1 MLAVSRIVCL
11 SLVATVVSL
20 LPTGVHAAPVN
31 LVSNGDF
38 SNGFADF
45 ASDYRQAGSSLWDP
59 GTYTVSDDPS
69 EWHPWFAPIGD
80 HTTGTGQMFIG
91 NGSLTPGHRV
101 WESDSIGVTAGRQY
115 FFEAFVS
122 NVCCTDYFRDA
133 HSALDFMIAFDGGPW
148 TSLGVRETNSSAPGL
163 WSGLSTQW
171 TAGGTGTVSLKLVDL
186 NTVYDG
192 NDFAMDDVFFGN
204 ESSVAPEPA
213 SMLLL
218 LTALPIAHAA
228 RRRQQKKGQHPQP

>member
-1 MLAVSRIVCL
+1 MLALSRIVCL
-11 SLVATVVSL
+11 SFVVTVGLL
-20 LPTGVHAAPVN
+20 LPTKAQAAPVN

-38 SNGFADF
+38 SDGFADF
-45 ASDYRQAGSSLWDP
+45 GSDYNLNLLNGWDP

-80 HTTGTGQMFIG
+80 HTTGTGGMFVG
-91 NGSLTPGHRV
+91 NGSMTPGQRV
-101 WESDSIGVTAGRQY
+101 WESDSISVTGGQQY

-133 HSALDFMIAFDGGPW
+133 HSTLDFMIAFDDGPW
-148 TSLGVRETNSSAPGL
+148 TSLGVRETDTRAPGV
-163 WSGLSTQW
+163 WNGLSTQW
-171 TAGGTGTVSLKLVDL
+171 SAAGTGTVSLKLVDL
-186 NTVYDG
+186 NTTYDG
-192 NDFAMDDVFFGN
+192 NDFAMDDVYFGN

-213 SMLLL
+213 SILLL

-228 RRRQQKKGQHPQP
+228 RRRRKAGKPQS